1 MHRAGANPSVR
12 QSVLTVAMLVVAWLA
27 WMLRDLVML
36 VGFAALLAYALDPI
50 VSLVQRLP
58 LPGRRA
64 VPRGTA
70 SGVVIL
76 ALALI
81 AGLSL
86 GAAVPRLTRD
96 IAGFAEGAPGGIA
109 RLEHEVRRFA
119 ESHGWGGL
127 LGTESESGRAAS
139 LLLHAVQQ
147 WSMRLLGSAFGSLGQ
162 AVGLLLLPV
171 LAFYLL
177 AEREAVRSSA
187 LNFIPEDLRP
197 QVVRVQNAIDPALR
211 AYVRGQSLVC
221 LLMGSLMAL
230 VLGLIGYP
238 LVLLLGVTVALAEV
252 IPFLGFWLAATV
264 IALEGYTRSPGTALA
279 GLSAYVIV
287 NNLMGYFITPRLLAR
302 EVKMHPFYV
311 TVSVL
316 GGGALLGPP
325 GVILALPA
333 AAMLQAVIGEF
344 APSSRERAT

>member
-12 QSVLTVAMLVVAWLA
+12 QSVLTAAMLVVAWLA

-50 VSLVQRLP
+50 VSLVQRIP
-58 LPGRRA
+58 LPGGRA

-76 ALALI
+76 TLALI

-86 GAAVPRLTRD
+86 AAAVPRLTRD
-96 IAGFAEGAPGGIA
+96 IAGFAEGAPGAIA
-109 RLEHEVRRFA
+109 RLEQEVRRLA

-127 LGTESESGRAAS
+127 LGTDSVSGRTAS
-139 LLLHAVQQ
+139 LFLHAVQQ
-147 WSMRLLGSAFGSLGQ
+147 WSMRLLGSAFGNLGQ

-197 QVVRVQNAIDPALR
+197 QVVRVLNAIDPALR

-221 LLMGSLMAL
+221 LLMGSSMAL
-230 VLGLIGYP
+230 VLGLLGYP
-238 LVLLLGVTVALAEV
+238 LVLLLGVAVGLAEV
-252 IPFLGFWLAATV
+252 IPFLGFWIAATA
-264 IALEGYTRSPGTALA
+264 IALEGYTRSPGSALA
-279 GLSAYVIV
+279 GLGAYVIV

-344 APSSRERAT
+344 APSRERAT

>member
-1 MHRAGANPSVR
+1 MR
-12 QSVLTVAMLVVAWLA
+12 QSVLTVAMLVAVWLA

-58 LPGRRA
+58 LPGGRA
-64 VPRGTA
+64 IPRGTA

-86 GAAVPRLTRD
+86 GTAVPQLTGDLAR
-96 IAGFAEGAPGGIA
+96 FAEGAPGGLA

-119 ESHGWGGL
+119 ESHGWAAP
-127 LGTESESGRAAS
+127 LGTESEPGRAAS
-139 LLLHAVQQ
+139 LFLHALQQ
-147 WSMRLLGSAFGSLGQ
+147 WSVRLLGSAFGSLGQ
-162 AVGLLLLPV
+162 AVGLLVLPV
-171 LAFYLL
+171 LAYYLL
-177 AEREAVRSSA
+177 AQREAVRTSA

-221 LLMGSLMAL
+221 LLMGSLVAL
-230 VLGLIGYP
+230 VLWLLGYP
-238 LVLLLGVTVALAEV
+238 LVLLLGVVVGLAEV
-252 IPFLGFWLAATV
+252 IPFLGFWIAATA
-264 IALEGYTRSPGTALA
+264 IALEGYTRSPGSALA
-279 GLSAYVIV
+279 GLIAYVIV

-325 GVILALPA
+325 GAILALPA
-333 AAMLQAVIGEF
+333 AAMLQAVIVEF